1 MTETEFRDHPAID
14 WLNKLARR
22 IADASSIMACM
33 VLLWLVG
40 LTCVDVVGRYFFNSP
55 LVGATELVPMSMAGI
70 IFFSMP
76 AMFLRDDQVV
86 VDLFQFVRRGWF
98 GWVMT
103 IIISIL
109 TVGATWIVAGR
120 VGKYALRAL
129 EDGDETIYLKIP
141 VYLTVMLIT
150 ALLYLSCV
158 FAAIRGLRALLRPGK
173 TLPDET
179 GGQPIG
185 D

>member
-22 IADASSIMACM
+22 IADASSVMACM

-55 LVGATELVPMSMAGI
+55 LVGATELVQMSMAGI

-86 VDLFQFVRRGWF
+86 VDLFSFVRKGWF
-98 GWVMT
+98 GWIVSL
-103 IIISIL
+103 IFSL
-109 TVGATWIVAGR
+109 VTVVAVFIVADR
-120 VGKYALRAL
+120 VFAYAVRAW
-129 EDGDETIYLKIP
+129 EDCDKTIYLHIP
-141 VYLTVMLIT
+141 RYLIVSLIT
-150 ALLYLSCV
+150 AMIYLSAV
-158 FAAIRGLRALLRPGK
+158 FAGFRGLRLLLRPGQ

-179 GGQPIG
+179 GGRAPG